1 MADPRNAAL
10 KLDDAVNR
18 DAVNEV
24 RELLDAGVDANM
36 RDVAGDPALISAAWI
51 GSSGIVKLLLDRGA
65 DVNAIGS
72 DGRNALQRV
81 LTNSTYWYEGH
92 DEVVRI
98 LRAAG
103 ARE

>member
-1 MADPRNAAL
+1 MTDPHSDSID
-10 KLDDAVNR
+10 LDDAINR
-18 DAVNEV
+18 DAVDEV
-24 RELLDAGVDANM
+24 RELLDRGVDSDT

-51 GSSGIVKLLLDRGA
+51 GSPGMVKLLLDRGA
-65 DVNAIGS
+65 NVNAVGS

-81 LTNSTYWYEGH
+81 LTNDTYWYEGH

-103 ARE
+103 ATE